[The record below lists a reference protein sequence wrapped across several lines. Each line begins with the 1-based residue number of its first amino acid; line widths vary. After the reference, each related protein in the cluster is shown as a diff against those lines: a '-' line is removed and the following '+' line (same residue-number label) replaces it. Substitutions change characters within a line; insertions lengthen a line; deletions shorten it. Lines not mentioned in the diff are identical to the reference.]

1 MLERRED
8 EMAAG
13 KLASYRF
20 YLRQRPVML
29 AMLSVLA
36 VVLFLAVTALSR
48 AHDEQREALGDR
60 WFNRGV
66 ADLTAKRFDAAVSDF
81 RSALLYS
88 RDNYSYQLNLAEA
101 LLGLRHTG
109 EASAYLLNLWERE
122 PENGLVN
129 LELARIAAQQGQ
141 TDKAV
146 RYYHDAVYSTWTG
159 DEKTQRQSAR
169 LELIELLLRTHART
183 DAQAELIALSEN
195 VGEDPAQQ
203 ERIGSLFLRAE
214 DYEHALAAYQ
224 IALKIDRHNP
234 LALSGAGE
242 AAFRLGSY
250 PQAHQ
255 YLQAAVAANP
265 NDTQSADRLK
275 TVDLV
280 LAMDPYRRPISTVQR
295 NHDVINAFATVG
307 ERLKNCPLP
316 VAPGSGPSMSDRWDS
331 LKPEITDVGLHRN
344 PDLVDSAMDLVFR
357 IERQANEVCGS
368 PSGPDLALLLIARLH
383 EGN

>member
-20 YLRQRPVML
+20 YFQQRPVML
-29 AMLSVLA
+29 AMLSVLTVA
-36 VVLFLAVTALSR
+36 LFLVVTFLSR
-48 AHDEQREALGDR
+48 AHDEQRGALGDR

-169 LELIELLLRTHART
+169 LELIDLLLRTHSRA
-183 DAQAELIALSEN
+183 DAQAELIALAEN
-195 VGEDPAQQ
+195 AGEDPAEQ
-203 ERIGSLFLRAE
+203 ERIGSLFLRAQ
-214 DYEHALAAYQ
+214 DYEHALTAYE
-224 IALKIDRHNP
+224 IALKIDRHNSIA
-234 LALSGAGE
+234 LAGAGE
-242 AAFRLGSY
+242 AAFQSGSY
-250 PQAHQ
+250 PQAQQ
-255 YLQAAVAANP
+255 YLQAALAANP
-265 NDTQSADRLK
+265 NDAQSADRLK
-275 TVDLV
+275 TVGMV
-280 LAMDPYRRPISTVQR
+280 LTMDPYRRPISTVQR
-295 NHDVINAFATVG
+295 NHDVVTAFATAG

-316 VAPGSGPSMSDRWDS
+316 TGPGSGPSMSDRWAT
-331 LKPEITDVGLHRN
+331 LNPEISDLGLRRN

-357 IERQANEVCGS
+357 IERQANDVCGP
-368 PSGPDLALLLIARLH
+368 PSGPDLALLLIAKLH